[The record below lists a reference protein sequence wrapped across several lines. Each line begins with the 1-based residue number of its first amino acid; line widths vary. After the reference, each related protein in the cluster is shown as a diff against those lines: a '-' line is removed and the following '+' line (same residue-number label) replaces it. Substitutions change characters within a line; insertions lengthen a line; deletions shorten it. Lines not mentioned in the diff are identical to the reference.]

1 MYPLNISA
9 FVDDNNHQTVN
20 NVLSIL
26 FNTQSQVLRHDD
38 KIRTFRNVLLASL
51 MQYNKDFKGIEERQT

>member
-38 KIRTFRNVLLASL
+38 KIRIFRNVLLASL